1 MTNSSKKANEIQI
14 STCKKIKDREIILN
28 YLKQFP
34 DATNQD
40 FLKLGIPEKTA
51 SGRISELLDDG
62 VVYVSGTVK
71 SYYGNYN
78 LSTYRLE
85 IDIHKVEQNRFLRRE
100 ERFTKCVK
108 AVLKFE
114 ERFSD
119 ELVNELN
126 KFI

>member
-1 MTNSSKKANEIQI
+1 MTNSSKKANEKQI

-34 DATNQD
+34 DATIQD
-40 FLKLGIPEKTA
+40 LRNIGIPEKTS

-85 IDIHKVEQNRFLRRE
+85 IDIHKVEQNKHLRRE
-100 ERFTKCVK
+100 ERFKKCVK
-108 AVLKFE
+108 AVLNFE
-114 ERFSD
+114 ERFSV
-119 ELVNELN
+119 EVVNELN